1 MSIGNF
7 KSKADYDRK
16 VSDYMKFLKLQAS
29 LNERGEKASEL
40 TQRYIEGV
48 KPAPQPFRST
58 EEELADENAQRELA
72 IENVLEAMPKR
83 PEAASFVG
91 MYLRTPEEL
100 ANFNRNWGAFSS
112 AIAGIQLITPQYLN
126 TLWQK
131 FKRQQFAGTSDV
143 ASIADLQDEVNQI
156 ALDIKAIIEGW
167 TDIVSQSRL
176 ERAVDDAATRFDLE
190 TLRALKRQ
198 AELIVAR
205 EEGRAATE
213 RRGEARAKEITTTS
227 QQRLA
232 AARREAAAETQR
244 RAEERAAQIQRQG
257 AYAKERRPAARQE
270 AMRAIQQRAESRA
283 AEIAQRGEER
293 RLRELASRRPQTT
306 GKKKS

>member
-48 KPAPQPFRST
+48 KPAPAPFRST

-83 PEAASFVG
+83 PEAANFVG

-126 TLWQK
+126 TLWKK
-131 FKRQQFAGTSDV
+131 FQRQQLAGTSDV
-143 ASIADLQDEVNQI
+143 ASIADIQDEVNQI
-156 ALDIKAIIEGW
+156 ALDIKELIADW
-167 TDIVSQSRL
+167 VDPVTQARL
-176 ERAVDDAATRFDLE
+176 ERAVDDAAVRFDLPLLRRLKTEVESIIAQE
-190 TLRALKRQ
+190 TPRAEK
-198 AELIVAR
+198 
-205 EEGRAATE
+205 E
-213 RRGEARAKEITTTS
+213 RS
-227 QQRLA
+227 QQRAGTFKKVLPSA
-232 AARREAAAETQR
+232 AAAE
-244 RAEERAAQIQRQG
+244 
-257 AYAKERRPAARQE
+257 P
-270 AMRAIQQRAESRA
+270 SRA
-283 AEIAQRGEER
+283 PRRGAAATDAWNQFRTTNAGLGYSMKELGQAWRAMGADKDPTR
-293 RLRELASRRPQTT
+293 RLPPRS
-306 GKKKS
+306 